1 MVRKEESLIGGS
13 CPHGGG
19 VAEKRMVMEAEAPVL
34 APRCPLVVEAKGQ
47 KTDPQL
53 FTLSKNVLVVIGLHL
68 GTFGARMSPN
78 SIEQY

>member
-53 FTLSKNVLVVIGLHL
+53 FTSYLISSVHGTISYLIRGL
-68 GTFGARMSPN
+68 
-78 SIEQY
+78 